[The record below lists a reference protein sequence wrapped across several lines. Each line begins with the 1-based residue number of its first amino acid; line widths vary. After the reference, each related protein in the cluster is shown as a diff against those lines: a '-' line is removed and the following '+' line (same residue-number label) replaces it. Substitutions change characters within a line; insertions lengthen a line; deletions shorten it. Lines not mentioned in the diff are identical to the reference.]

1 LTKIAER
8 PYPKIIP
15 RGEAISKNVIHW
27 DFYFSFPKQSDHTG
41 KNIQKNTWNRPVKN
55 LHIARIIYIFDRVNS
70 IREAILKD
78 IQTIKM
84 YFG

>member
-1 LTKIAER
+1 M
-8 PYPKIIP
+8 
-15 RGEAISKNVIHW
+15 
-27 DFYFSFPKQSDHTG
+27 
-41 KNIQKNTWNRPVKN
+41 QKNTWNRPVKN
-55 LHIARIIYIFDRVNS
+55 LHIARIIYIFDSVNS